1 MFNYD
6 SPSCSNQNGPTNM
19 TVSGSSLLVN
29 SASSDVALLILNE
42 TPPESYNVHYA
53 GWDVSGNTPNIPVG
67 IHHPS
72 GDIKKISFDYDN
84 ASNSGNFWD
93 IDSWDDG
100 TTEPGSSGSPL
111 FDGISHR
118 IIGQLYGGVASCT
131 NFGYDTYGKTS
142 VSWNLGLNQY
152 LDPNNLGVNYIDGI
166 DAIDLPEPILSY
178 SDINLLHELADGETS
193 TSSFEVSNIG
203 ESESVLTYSL
213 NINQFKN
220 PQGGPDLSDNF
231 WTDSNNEIGLDS
243 DWIDISNIGTVY
255 NFSTNDNAGESINI
269 GFEFPFYENIYTEC
283 FINPNG
289 WIGFENDDNN
299 WDNTSIPSS
308 QAPKSAIFGF
318 WDDLN
323 PVNDFCSSCSGEVY
337 YHSNDER
344 IVIWFNDVSHWP
356 TYFDNSTYNFQMVLY
371 KNGEIKF
378 NYNLMN
384 GDFSSAT
391 IGIQNSSGTSGLM
404 MSFNANYA
412 ENNLTTIISKAPSWV
427 GINNIGNYSVSGEI
441 NQGFS
446 QSLSLLLQN
455 NQLVDEIYNAYLN
468 ISSNGS
474 ENISLP
480 IELITANNGLIGDIN
495 NDDNVNVSD
504 IVLVVNLVLSSQYN
518 YLADL
523 NSDNQVNVSDIV
535 LLVNL
540 ILQN

>member
-1 MFNYD
+1 
-6 SPSCSNQNGPTNM
+6 
-19 TVSGSSLLVN
+19 
-29 SASSDVALLILNE
+29 
-42 TPPESYNVHYA
+42 
-53 GWDVSGNTPNIPVG
+53 
-67 IHHPS
+67 
-72 GDIKKISFDYDN
+72 FDYDN

-142 VSWNLGLNQY
+142 VSWNLGLNEY

-193 TSSFEVSNIG
+193 TSSFEFSNIG
-203 ESESVLTYSL
+203 ELESVLTYSL

-299 WDNTSIPSS
+299 WDNTSLPSS